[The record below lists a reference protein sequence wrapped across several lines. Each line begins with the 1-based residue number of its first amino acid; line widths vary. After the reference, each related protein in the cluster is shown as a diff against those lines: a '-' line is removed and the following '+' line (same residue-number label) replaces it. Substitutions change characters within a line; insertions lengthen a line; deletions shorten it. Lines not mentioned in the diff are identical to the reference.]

1 MKESVLEQTT
11 KIEAELI
18 GFRRLLHSEPEL
30 SENEFKTQEKIIA
43 KLEEYGIPYRKVG
56 KTSTIATIKGKNPGK
71 TVALRADID
80 ALPINEDLDL
90 DFQSKNP
97 GVMHACGHDAHTTMA
112 MGAAKILNESKEN
125 FDGEI
130 RIFFQEAEETF
141 EGAKKIVAD
150 GGMDGV
156 DAVFGMHNYNT
167 IPTGSF
173 YSGSGDLFSG
183 CDTLYATFIGK
194 SGHGGT
200 PQLGKD
206 SFTPAAQFAL
216 DLQEIIVKNIDSRNP
231 VVLNIGR
238 FTSGKKANIVP
249 KETTMDIS
257 MRYFDE
263 ASRDLT
269 HEAINRHA
277 KAFADMY
284 EITVDVTIEP
294 STPPTKNDAD
304 LAKIATNVGMK
315 VFGSDKVSDF
325 PRAMNSEDFSYY
337 LKEAPGVYGIIGI
350 YNEENN
356 TIYAPHDDHYKLDED
371 ILKLGAAWHVEF
383 ALEFLGT
390 TTN

>member
-1 MKESVLEQTT
+1 MTETPLEQTT
-11 KIEAELI
+11 KIEQQLI
-18 GFRRLLHSEPEL
+18 EFRRLLHSEPEL

-43 KLEEYGIPYRKVG
+43 KLEEFGIPYKKVG
-56 KTSTIATIKGKNPGK
+56 KTSTIATIKGKNPGE
-71 TVALRADID
+71 TVALRAAID
-80 ALPINEDLDL
+80 SLPINADLGL
-90 DFQSKNP
+90 DFQSKKP

-112 MGAAKILNESKEN
+112 MGAAKILNESKES
-125 FDGEI
+125 FDGEV

-150 GGMDGV
+150 GGMDVV

-173 YSGSGDLFSG
+173 YSGAGELFSG
-183 CDTLYATFIGK
+183 CDTLYVTFTGK

-216 DLQEIIVKNIDSRNP
+216 DLQQIIAKNIDSRDP

-238 FTSGKKANIVP
+238 FATGTKANIVP
-249 KETTMDIS
+249 KESTMDIS

-263 ASRDLT
+263 DSRDIG
-269 HEAINRHA
+269 HEAIKRHA
-277 KAFADMY
+277 QAFADMY
-284 EITVDVTIEP
+284 EISVDVTIEP
-294 STPPTKNDAD
+294 STPPTKNDAA
-304 LAKIATNVGMK
+304 LAKIATSAGMK
-315 VFGSDKVSDF
+315 IFGSDKVSEF

-337 LKEAPGVYGIIGI
+337 LQEAPGVYGIIGI
-350 YNEENN
+350 YNEKKG
-356 TIYAPHDDHYKLDED
+356 TTHAPHDDHYELDED

-390 TTN
+390 ADN